1 MAEPSLPLSFLCL
14 LALSSACYIQN
25 CPRGGKRAVADTA
38 LRQVRARMGDPG
50 HGMELQEGQS
60 GSVGCSRA
68 LSPVGTAGC
77 ATLPGAVRLFGMAEG
92 SPKGRRWG
100 SGGGVT
106 TPKCCW
112 HLQKRLRLGRPAG
125 LGGNRTGQR
134 MERGQG
140 GHRDTPGGDTRLPL
154 LVAPTSV
161 GGSVAPP
168 RAGRGAGGVLI
179 SMHGGAFDRSF

>member
-25 CPRGGKRAVADTA
+25 CPRGGKRALADTA

-125 LGGNRTGQR
+125 LGGGTGQDSAW
-134 MERGQG
+134 RGDREVMG
-140 GHRDTPGGDTRLPL
+140 TPLVGTRGYRCWWHRPA
-154 LVAPTSV
+154 LVAAWHLQELEEELV
-161 GGSVAPP
+161 GC
-168 RAGRGAGGVLI
+168 
-179 SMHGGAFDRSF
+179 